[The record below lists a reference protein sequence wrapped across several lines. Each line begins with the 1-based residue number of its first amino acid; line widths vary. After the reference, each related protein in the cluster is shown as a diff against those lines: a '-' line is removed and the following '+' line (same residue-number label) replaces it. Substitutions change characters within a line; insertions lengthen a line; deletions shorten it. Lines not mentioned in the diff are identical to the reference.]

1 MNNRRKGQRGVARVA
16 ALYTLQ
22 RAATAANRSVA
33 CILAN
38 DELRV
43 SQSISSSGAP
53 TGNYPGQQG
62 GVANQTDFPTY
73 QSA

>member
-16 ALYTLQ
+16 AHYTSQ
-22 RAATAANRSVA
+22 RAATAANQSVA

-43 SQSISSSGAP
+43 SQNISLRSP
-53 TGNYPGQQG
+53 TGNYPAQQG